1 MNEIIDGLVERL
13 GAVFDLEKLGAQLAE
28 LLVDVLIAAI
38 VLTVFYG
45 IWLILRRT
53 VVPRINRRLDKTN
66 AAFADTILKFSV
78 LSIGVL
84 AALAAAGV
92 QTTAVLASLGVVG
105 LTIGFALRDT
115 LSNIIAGILIFLDR
129 PFTIDDLVEIEG
141 KYGRVDKITLRTTRI
156 ITNDGRMLA
165 VPNSEVMNE
174 TVISYTNFPHLRL
187 DIDVTIGVEE
197 DIDKARKIML
207 DLVKGNSDFL
217 QDPVPRVVVT
227 ALNDYNVALALQAWL
242 DNEREHVAKR
252 FELRERVFKSL
263 TAAGIDMPFET
274 LEITGVPA

>member
-1 MNEIIDGLVERL
+1 MNEIIEGLIERL
-13 GAVFDLEKLGAQLAE
+13 RVVFDLEQLGAQLAE
-28 LLVDVLIAAI
+28 LLVDVLIAAL
-38 VLTVFYG
+38 VLTIFYG

-53 VVPRINRRLDKTN
+53 IAPRIKSRLDKTN
-66 AAFADTILKFSV
+66 AAFADTIIKFTV
-78 LSIGVL
+78 LSVGVL

-141 KYGRVDKITLRTTRI
+141 KYGRVDQIALRTTRI
-156 ITNDGRMLA
+156 ITNDGKMMA
-165 VPNSEVMNE
+165 VPNSEIMNE

-187 DIDVTIGVEE
+187 DVPVTIGVNES
-197 DIDKARKIML
+197 IGKARQVML
-207 DLVKGNSDFL
+207 DLVDDNPDFL
-217 QDPVPRVVVT
+217 KDPAPRVVVK
-227 ALNDYNVALALQAWL
+227 ALNDYNVEIELQAWL
-242 DNEREHVAKR
+242 DNEREHIPQR
-252 FELRERVFKSL
+252 FELREKIFVAL
-263 TAAGIDMPFET
+263 NEAGVDMPFET